1 MRRLA
6 GALLA
11 AASLA
16 ACAPV
21 AELPSA
27 PVPYG
32 SAITV
37 ASRAVPM
44 DPRDPAH
51 EQLGNFRYAG
61 GLHITS
67 GQTSRLHGL
76 SDLKV
81 WPDGRFLAQGDQADV
96 FEGRIVL
103 NADGRLTS
111 VAEARMSALK
121 DADGQELYPKG
132 QKEFDTEGVAEFPNG
147 DRLVSFEQHDRML
160 LYPRDGSTPRPAP
173 YPDIPYKNNDGM
185 EALATDPAAGR
196 DAYRVG
202 IEETGDIYACRLST
216 ACAKVGHVALT
227 AGEGLAAMERLPGGR
242 WAYLLR
248 SYTAVRGNVVRLRI
262 TDAAGAVVDEMEL
275 AKPLTVDNLEGL
287 GAVAGPGGKI
297 RFYIVSDDNF
307 GQYNGLP
314 TDQRTLMLA
323 FDWSPPK
330 GR

>member
-1 MRRLA
+1 MRGLA
-6 GALLA
+6 GAFLA
-11 AASLA
+11 AAALA

-21 AELPSA
+21 AELPPA

-37 ASRAVPM
+37 ASRALPM
-44 DPRDPAH
+44 DPRDPTQ
-51 EQLGNFRYAG
+51 ERLGNFAYAG

-67 GQTSRLHGL
+67 DQTSRLHGL

-81 WPDGRFLAQGDQADV
+81 WPDGRFLAQSDQADV

-103 NADGRLTS
+103 DAQNRLVGVADT
-111 VAEARMSALK
+111 RMSTLK
-121 DADGQELYPKG
+121 DVDGQELYPKG

-147 DRLVSFEQHDRML
+147 DRLTSFEQHDRVL
-160 LYPRDGSTPRPAP
+160 LYPRDGSNPRPAP
-173 YPDIPYKNNDGM
+173 MPDITYKNNDGM
-185 EALATDPAAGR
+185 ESLATDPAAGP

-216 ACAKVGHVALT
+216 ACIRIGNVALDDG
-227 AGEGLAAMERLPGGR
+227 AGLAAMERMPQGR

-248 SYTAVRGNVVRLRI
+248 SYSPARGNVVRLRI
-262 TDAAGAVVDEMEL
+262 TDAKGAVVDEMTL
-275 AKPLTVDNLEGL
+275 ARPLTVDNLEGL
-287 GAVAGPGGKI
+287 GAVPGPGGRV

-307 GQYNGLP
+307 GQFNGLP